1 MPLIRLN
8 PDLRVINRSLRINK
22 ENIREPTA
30 GLSFDLTNLAVKTL
44 FAETG
49 VLARCFLLAGKG
61 EERNTYT
68 VIVCLE
74 CRLQVGSCVRDVA
87 IWFALAVALLM

>member
-8 PDLRVINRSLRINK
+8 PDLRVIYRSLRINK
-22 ENIREPTA
+22 ENIWEPTA
-30 GLSFDLTNLAVKTL
+30 GLCFDFTDLAVETL

-49 VLARCFLLAGKG
+49 VLARCFLLPGKG
-61 EERNTYT
+61 EERSTYT

-74 CRLQVGSCVRDVA
+74 RRLQVGGCVRDVA